1 MDRINQPTRKWLKR
15 TVILTIVCGSAL
27 GLWLFIGPKAT
38 KQPEPP
44 VASTNVQ
51 PAQMNEI
58 RLTEIEEGVKK
69 WVLVAKRA
77 DYLKD
82 QNVIRLSDVEV
93 EVFWKEGGN
102 VKLSGDNGYINTKTR
117 QLTLEGEVQ
126 AQVADYHFTAA
137 HVTYIP
143 KERALLAQ
151 GQVEIK
157 SPQALVQGNNL
168 RVELDHKSLVLE
180 EHLLTRCRF
189 SEKLWTR

>member
-1 MDRINQPTRKWLKR
+1 MRKWLRR
-15 TVILTIVCGSAL
+15 TLILGLVLGSAL

-38 KQPEPP
+38 EKPVPPE
-44 VASTNVQ
+44 ASTNGQ
-51 PAQMNEI
+51 PAHMNEI
-58 RLTEIEEGVKK
+58 RLTEIEDGVKK

-82 QNVIRLSDVEV
+82 QNVIHLSDVEV

-117 QLTLEGEVQ
+117 QLTLEGEVR
-126 AQVADYHFTAA
+126 AQVADYHFTSA

-143 KERALLAQ
+143 KERALLAR
-151 GQVEIK
+151 GKVEIT
-157 SPQALVQGNNL
+157 SPQALVQGNDL
-168 RVELDHKSLVLE
+168 RVELNHKSLVLQ